1 MSEAKIRILIADD
14 HEMVREGLAGML
26 NTQGDLQVVGTACDG
41 IDAVRQDESL
51 VPDVTLMDL
60 DMPNMNGAVAIRQ
73 IRERRPDARIVV
85 LTAYDT
91 DERILDAIEAGAQG
105 YILKGTPRDEL
116 FRAVRVVHQ
125 GGSLLEPSVAAK
137 LLGRVGQLLRRDD
150 GPDALTDRE
159 MEVLQLMVRGFR
171 NKDIAERLYI
181 TERTVKFHAGI
192 IFQKLNV
199 SSRSEAIAVAI
210 QRGLVRL

>member
-1 MSEAKIRILIADD
+1 MADGKIRILIADD

-26 NTQGDLQVVGTACDG
+26 NTQGDLEVVGTAYDG
-41 IDAVRQDESL
+41 LDAVRQAEAL
-51 VPDVTLMDL
+51 EPDVTLMDL

-73 IRERRPDARIVV
+73 IRERRPEARIVV

-125 GGSLLEPSVAAK
+125 GGSLLEPTVAAK

-159 MEVLQLMVRGFR
+159 MEVLQLMVKGFR
-171 NKDIAERLYI
+171 NKEIAERLYI

>member
-1 MSEAKIRILIADD
+1 MAEGKIRILIADD

-41 IDAVRQDESL
+41 LDAVRQAESL
-51 VPDVTLMDL
+51 EPDVTLMDL

-159 MEVLQLMVRGFR
+159 MEVLQLVVRGYR
-171 NKDIAERLYI
+171 NTEIAERLYI

>member
-1 MSEAKIRILIADD
+1 MAESKIRILIADD

-41 IDAVRQDESL
+41 LDAVRQAESL
-51 VPDVTLMDL
+51 EPDVTLMDL

-159 MEVLQLMVRGFR
+159 MEVLQLVVRGYR
-171 NKDIAERLYI
+171 NKEIAERLYI

>member
-1 MSEAKIRILIADD
+1 MAEDKIRILIADD

-26 NTQGDLQVVGTACDG
+26 NTQGDLEVVGTAADG
-41 IDAVRQDESL
+41 LDAVRKDEAL

-73 IRERRPDARIVV
+73 IRERRPEARIVV

-125 GGSLLEPSVAAK
+125 GGSLLEPTVAAK
-137 LLGRVGQLLRRDD
+137 LLGRVGQLLRRDE

-159 MEVLQLMVRGFR
+159 MEVLQLMVKGYR
-171 NKDIAERLYI
+171 NKEIAERLYI

>member
-1 MSEAKIRILIADD
+1 MVEGKIRILIADD

-26 NTQGDLQVVGTACDG
+26 STQRDLEVIGTAADG
-41 IDAVRQDESL
+41 LDAVRKAESL
-51 VPDVTLMDL
+51 EPDVTLMDL

-73 IRERRPDARIVV
+73 IRERRPEARIVV

-125 GGSLLEPSVAAK
+125 GGSLLEPTVAAK
-137 LLGRVGQLLRRDD
+137 LLGRVGQLLRRDE

-159 MEVLQLMVRGFR
+159 MEVLQLMVKGYR
-171 NKDIAERLYI
+171 NKEIAERLYI

-192 IFQKLNV
+192 IFQKLKV
-199 SSRSEAIAVAI
+199 SSRAEAIATAI

>member
-1 MSEAKIRILIADD
+1 MADSRIRILIADD

-26 NTQGDLQVVGTACDG
+26 NTQRDLEVVGTASDG
-41 IDAVRQDESL
+41 LDAVRQAETL
-51 VPDVTLMDL
+51 EPDVTLMDL

-137 LLGRVGQLLRRDD
+137 LLGRVGQLLRRDE

-159 MEVLQLMVRGFR
+159 MEVLQHMVKGYR
-171 NKDIAERLYI
+171 NKEIAERLYI

>member
-1 MSEAKIRILIADD
+1 MADEPIRILLADD

-26 NTQGDLQVVGTACDG
+26 DTQRDLSVVGTASDG
-41 IDAVRQDESL
+41 LEAVRKFEEL
-51 VPDVTLMDL
+51 RPDLTLMDL
-60 DMPNMNGAVAIRQ
+60 NMPNMDGAGAIRQ
-73 IRERRPDARIVV
+73 IREIQPDARIVV

-105 YILKGTPRDEL
+105 YVLKGAPRDEL

-125 GGSLLEPSVAAK
+125 GGSLLEPTVAAK
-137 LLGRVGQLLRRDD
+137 LLGRVGQLLRRDE

-159 MEVLQLMVRGFR
+159 MEVLQLMVKGYR
-171 NKDIAERLYI
+171 NREIAERLYI

-192 IFQKLNV
+192 IFQKLGV

>member
-1 MSEAKIRILIADD
+1 MTEGKIRILIADD

-41 IDAVRQDESL
+41 LDAVRQDESL

-150 GPDALTDRE
+150 GPDAVTDRE

-171 NKDIAERLYI
+171 NKEIAERLYI

>member
-1 MSEAKIRILIADD
+1 MAEGKIRILIADD

-41 IDAVRQDESL
+41 LDAVRQAESL
-51 VPDVTLMDL
+51 EPDVTLMDL

-159 MEVLQLMVRGFR
+159 MEVLQLVVRGYR
-171 NKDIAERLYI
+171 NKEIAERLYI

>member
-1 MSEAKIRILIADD
+1 MVEDKIRILIADD
-14 HEMVREGLAGML
+14 HEIVREGLAGML
-26 NTQGDLQVVGTACDG
+26 GTQKDLEVVGTAIDG
-41 IDAVRQDESL
+41 IDAVRQAEAL
-51 VPDVTLMDL
+51 LPDVTLMDL
-60 DMPNMNGAVAIRQ
+60 DMPNMNGAVAIRT
-73 IRERRPDARIVV
+73 IRKERPDARIVV

-105 YILKGTPRDEL
+105 YVLKGAPRDEV

-125 GGSLLEPSVAAK
+125 GGSLLEPTVAAK
-137 LLGRVGQLLRRDD
+137 LMGRVGQLLRRDE

-159 MEVLQLMVRGFR
+159 MEVLQLMVKGYR
-171 NKDIAERLYI
+171 NREIAERLYI

-192 IFQKLNV
+192 IFQKLGV

>member
-1 MSEAKIRILIADD
+1 MAEDKIRILIADD

-26 NTQGDLQVVGTACDG
+26 NTQGDLEVVGTAADG
-41 IDAVRQDESL
+41 LDAVRKDEAL

-73 IRERRPDARIVV
+73 IRERRPEARIVV

-125 GGSLLEPSVAAK
+125 GGSLLEPTVAAK
-137 LLGRVGQLLRRDD
+137 LLGRVGQLLRRDE

-159 MEVLQLMVRGFR
+159 MEVLQLMVKGYR
-171 NKDIAERLYI
+171 NKEIAERLYI

-210 QRGLVRL
+210 QCGLVRL

>member
-1 MSEAKIRILIADD
+1 MADDKIRILIADD

-26 NTQGDLQVVGTACDG
+26 NTQGDLEVVGTAYDG
-41 IDAVRQDESL
+41 LDAVRQAEAL
-51 VPDVTLMDL
+51 EPDVTLMDL

-73 IRERRPDARIVV
+73 IRERRPEARIVV

-125 GGSLLEPSVAAK
+125 GGSLLEPTVAAK

-159 MEVLQLMVRGFR
+159 MEVLQLMVKGFR
-171 NKDIAERLYI
+171 NKEIAERLYI

>member
-1 MSEAKIRILIADD
+1 MSEGKIRILIADD

-41 IDAVRQDESL
+41 LDAVRQDESL

-159 MEVLQLMVRGFR
+159 MEVLQLMVRGYR

>member
-1 MSEAKIRILIADD
+1 VSEGKIRILIADD

-41 IDAVRQDESL
+41 LDAVRQAESL
-51 VPDVTLMDL
+51 EPDVTLMDL

-171 NKDIAERLYI
+171 NKEIAERLYI

>member
-1 MSEAKIRILIADD
+1 MAESKIRILIADD

-41 IDAVRQDESL
+41 LDAVRQAESL
-51 VPDVTLMDL
+51 EPDVTLMDL

-159 MEVLQLMVRGFR
+159 MEVLQHMVRGYR
-171 NKDIAERLYI
+171 NKEIAERLYI

>member
-1 MSEAKIRILIADD
+1 MAEGKIRILIADD

-41 IDAVRQDESL
+41 LDAVRQAESL
-51 VPDVTLMDL
+51 EPDVTLMDL

-73 IRERRPDARIVV
+73 IRERRPNARIVV

-171 NKDIAERLYI
+171 NKEIAERLYI